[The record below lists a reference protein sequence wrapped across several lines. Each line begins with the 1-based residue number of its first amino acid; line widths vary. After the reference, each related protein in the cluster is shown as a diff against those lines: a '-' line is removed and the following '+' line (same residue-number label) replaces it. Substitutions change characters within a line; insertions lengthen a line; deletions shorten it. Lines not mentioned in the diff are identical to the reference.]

1 MLGQDA
7 RKNAESATEDCFP
20 LTPRRGDFIATDGV
34 EYAIN
39 RCTRRCSVGERPL
52 EPGEHYFSVIV
63 SNDDDVR
70 RVDIA
75 EANWTNPP
83 EGAVGW
89 WKSQIP
95 QATTVVLKPAPD
107 AVLLETLSHLCDQPG
122 RGSLAFLLAVL
133 LVRRHLLVEPDSF
146 EDAKATDDTWVLH
159 DPTDGREYRVPR
171 KWPTKREAER
181 LQKELYEMLYCEAT

>member
-1 MLGQDA
+1 MLA
-7 RKNAESATEDCFP
+7 KIAESATGFRVP

-52 EPGEHYFSVIV
+52 EPGEHYYSVII
-63 SNDDDVR
+63 SHDDEVR

-75 EANWTNPP
+75 ESNWTNPP
-83 EGAVGW
+83 DGAVGW

-107 AVLLETLSHLCDQPG
+107 AVLLETLSHMCEQPG

-133 LVRRHLLVEPDSF
+133 LVRRHLLVEPDRF
-146 EDAKATDDTWVLH
+146 EEGGADDEIWLLH
-159 DPTDGREYRVPR
+159 DSTDGREYRVPR
-171 KWPTKREAER
+171 SWPTKREAER
-181 LQKELYEMLYCEAT
+181 LQKELHELLYCEAT